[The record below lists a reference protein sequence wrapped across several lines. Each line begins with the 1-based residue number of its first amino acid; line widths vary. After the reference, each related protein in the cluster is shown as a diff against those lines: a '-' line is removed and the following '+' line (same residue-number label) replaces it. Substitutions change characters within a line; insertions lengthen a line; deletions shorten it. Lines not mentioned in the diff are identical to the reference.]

1 MVVPVAIALATA
13 AGGDPLATAIAATL
27 AASLG
32 FMMPVSTPCN
42 AIVYGTGRV
51 PLRAMMKAGI
61 LLDLAGA
68 VIISAV
74 VITLV
79 PRILG
84 SYMPG

>member
-1 MVVPVAIALATA
+1 
-13 AGGDPLATAIAATL
+13 
-27 AASLG
+27 
-32 FMMPVSTPCN
+32 
-42 AIVYGTGRV
+42 
-51 PLRAMMKAGI
+51 MMKAGI